1 MWSMLNATRGQDWAF
16 YSLRWFMLILLT
28 LLVLLARGVF
38 VNLAAFSLDNHSD
51 LLLALLVG
59 AVANGLIGAALAVK
73 PFSAYAPLIM
83 APADWV
89 IAFAFTSISAD
100 KPSLWFA
107 IAASLTLLNA
117 VRLGPRVGLVSSLVL
132 AAAVVLALHL
142 QRAISLLPPLRLPAE
157 YSASVLALALVAL
170 SGATASSVLN
180 IENTARSRRIEKSN
194 EEAVARMNAMRERVK
209 AVADMA
215 TQLISTSDYEKILDI
230 TIDIGR
236 LCVRR
241 DPKKHRLVSIT
252 LLVEG
257 DNELSIATAR
267 GLQHIDSKRV
277 FKGEQGI
284 LAETIR
290 AGVPKIISSAGSDD
304 PELGELIAFSNVES
318 ILCIP
323 LRAGFDT
330 FGLLVYAST
339 EQDAFNEENLDAM
352 QAIGVQ
358 ATIALQNSVLYRSLM
373 EEKERLI
380 RIEENARKA
389 LVRDLHDIPTQ
400 TISAVVMQLPLLTV
414 IAQRQPE
421 ALAEEVEKLRSMAQR
436 AVEEIRHVM
445 FALRPLALETSGLS
459 SALSQ
464 LAEKMGKTYGQ
475 NMHVTVDPDVEINL
489 TQEQQG
495 TLFYLIEEASNNA
508 RKHAQA
514 ALIDVRVG
522 LNEQGVVVRIQDNGK
537 GFDMNAVGQNYEG
550 RGSFGMVNMQERAQL
565 IGGRLEM
572 RSAPGKGTLIVVTVP
587 LKEVVRA
594 SKPPASAAAS
604 DGRKKIARTYSGPLS
619 PNR

>member
-1 MWSMLNATRGQDWAF
+1 MLNATRGQDWAF
-16 YSLRWFMLILLT
+16 YGLRWVLL
-28 LLVLLARGVF
+28 LGLAALVLLARGAF
-38 VNLAAFSLDNHSD
+38 VKLASFSLSDHSD
-51 LLLALLVG
+51 LLLALVIG
-59 AVANGLIGAALAVK
+59 GVANGLIGVALAVK
-73 PFSAYAPLIM
+73 PLSPYALLLMP
-83 APADWV
+83 PTDWI
-89 IAFAFTSISAD
+89 IAFAFTSVSAAT
-100 KPSLWFA
+100 PSLWFA
-107 IAASLTLLNA
+107 IAASLILLNV
-117 VRLGPRVGLVSSLVL
+117 VRLGPPVGLASSAILALMVLV
-132 AAAVVLALHL
+132 ALHL
-142 QRAISLLPPLRLPAE
+142 QGAVSVLPPLRLPAE
-157 YSASVLALALVAL
+157 YTTALLALALVTL
-170 SGATASSVLN
+170 SSATASSVLN
-180 IENTARSRRIEKSN
+180 IENTARSRKLEKAS
-194 EEAVARMNAMRERVK
+194 EEATARANAMRERVK

-215 TQLISTSDYEKILDI
+215 TQLISTTDYQRILDI
-230 TIDIGR
+230 TTDIGR

-241 DPKKHRLVSIT
+241 DPKQHRLVSIT
-252 LLVEG
+252 LLVES
-257 DNELSIATAR
+257 DNELTIATAR
-267 GLQHIDSKRV
+267 GLQHIDSRRT
-277 FKGEQGI
+277 FKGERGI
-284 LAETIR
+284 LARTIR
-290 AGVPKIISSAGSDD
+290 EGVPKIVSTGGSEDE
-304 PELGELIAFSNVES
+304 ELCELVAFSNVES

-330 FGLLVYAST
+330 FGVLVYAST
-339 EQDAFNEENLDAM
+339 EQDAFNEDNLDAM

-358 ATIALQNSVLYRSLM
+358 ATIALQNSFLYRSLM
-373 EEKERLI
+373 DEKERLI

-400 TISAVVMQLPLLTV
+400 TISAVVMQLPTLLIT
-414 IAQRQPE
+414 AQRQPQ

-445 FALRPLALETSGLS
+445 FALRPLALETSGLT
-459 SALSQ
+459 SALNQ

-475 NMHVTVDPDVEINL
+475 NMRVAVDPDVEMNL

-514 ALIDVRVG
+514 PLIDVRVS

-572 RSAPGKGTLIVVTVP
+572 RSAPGKGTLIVVNVP
-587 LKEVVRA
+587 LKEVIRA
-594 SKPPASAAAS
+594 SKPPAPAAAS
-604 DGRKKIARTYSGPLS
+604 PDGRKRIARSYTGPLS

>member
-1 MWSMLNATRGQDWAF
+1 MWSMLNATRGQDFAF
-16 YSLRWFMLILLT
+16 YGLRWILL
-28 LLVLLARGVF
+28 LGLAVLVLLTRGAF
-38 VNLAAFSLDNHSD
+38 VNLAAFSFARHSD
-51 LLLALLVG
+51 LLLALAVG
-59 AVANGLIGAALAVK
+59 SAANGLIGATLWIK
-73 PFSAYAPLIM
+73 PLSPYAPLVM
-83 APADWV
+83 APADWA
-89 IAFAFTSISAD
+89 IAFAFTSISAET
-100 KPSLWFA
+100 PSLWFA
-107 IAASLTLLNA
+107 IAATLMIFN
-117 VRLGPRVGLVSSLVL
+117 VIRLGPRLGLAS
-132 AAAVVLALHL
+132 AAVLGLAVLLALHI
-142 QRAISLLPPLRLPAE
+142 QQAINIVPPLRLPAE
-157 YSASVLALALVAL
+157 YTASLLALALVAL
-170 SGATASSVLN
+170 SAATASSVLN
-180 IENTARSRRIEKSN
+180 IENDGRSRKMNKIN
-194 EEAVARMNAMRERVK
+194 EEIAARMDAMRERVK
-209 AVADMA
+209 AIADMA
-215 TQLISTSDYEKILDI
+215 TQLISTSDYQKILDI

-241 DPKKHRLVSIT
+241 DPKQHRLVSIT

-257 DNELSIATAR
+257 DSELHVATAR
-267 GLQHIDSKRV
+267 GLQHIDSKRS
-277 FKGEQGI
+277 FKAESGL

-290 AGVPKIISSAGSDD
+290 AGVPRLIDKNGAQD
-304 PELGELIAFSNVES
+304 PELGELVAFSNVES
-318 ILCIP
+318 VLCIP

-330 FGLLVYAST
+330 YGVLVYAST
-339 EQDAFNEENLDAM
+339 EPEAFNEDNLDAM

-400 TISAVVMQLPLLTV
+400 TISAVVMQLPLLPM

-421 ALAEEVEKLRSMAQR
+421 SLADEVEKLRGMAQR

-445 FALRPLALETSGLS
+445 FALRPLALETSGLG
-459 SALSQ
+459 SALNQ

-475 NMHVTVDPDVEINL
+475 NMRVAVDADAEINL
-489 TQEQQG
+489 SQEQQG

-514 ALIDVRVG
+514 SLIDVRVG

-572 RSAPGKGTLIVVTVP
+572 RSALGKGTLIVVTVP
-587 LKEVVRA
+587 IKDMIKG
-594 SKPPASAAAS
+594 SKPPGSGAP
-604 DGRKKIARTYSGPLS
+604 DGRKKIERTYSGPMS